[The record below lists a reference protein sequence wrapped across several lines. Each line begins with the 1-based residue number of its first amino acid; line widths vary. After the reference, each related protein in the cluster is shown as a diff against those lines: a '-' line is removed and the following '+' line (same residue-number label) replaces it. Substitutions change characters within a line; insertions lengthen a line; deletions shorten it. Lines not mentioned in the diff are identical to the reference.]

1 MSPGPPR
8 PGRLPGPTQQKDPS
22 TPERWYADATP
33 FLIHLDLSEL
43 VELNTVLEDRNS
55 GLLKAG
61 PVFNTNE
68 DRPSEVLELVRGLF
82 FGLSQQL
89 RVELGS
95 GAGAGRFLRALFL
108 WGPDEGEMAGASA
121 QGLTRTT
128 LSTKW
133 QLKDAER
140 DRNVTAYIFEGAIG
154 NFIETHLAGVP
165 VNVSNIF
172 AVFAAHE
179 LGHNLGLTH
188 ELAPNDIMFVYD
200 DRPATD
206 QKQWLE
212 AASAGKL
219 RFTGEQVVT
228 MLKLLER
235 P

>member
-8 PGRLPGPTQQKDPS
+8 PGRPPGPTQQKDPS
-22 TPERWYADATP
+22 APERWYADATP
-33 FLIHLDLSEL
+33 LLIHLDLAEL
-43 VELNTVLEDRNS
+43 VELNELLEDRTS

-68 DRPSEVLELVRGLF
+68 DRPLEVLELVRGLF
-82 FGLSQQL
+82 FGLSKYV
-89 RVELGS
+89 RIELGS

-108 WGPDEGEMAGASA
+108 WAPDQGEMAGASA
-121 QGLTRTT
+121 EGLTRTT
-128 LSTKW
+128 LSKKW
-133 QLKDAER
+133 QLKDPVR
-140 DRNVTAYIFEGAIG
+140 DRDVTAYIFEGAIG
-154 NFIETHLAGVP
+154 SFIETHLAGVP
-165 VNVSNIF
+165 VKISNIF

-219 RFTGEQVVT
+219 RFTGGQVVK
-228 MLKLLER
+228 MLELLER